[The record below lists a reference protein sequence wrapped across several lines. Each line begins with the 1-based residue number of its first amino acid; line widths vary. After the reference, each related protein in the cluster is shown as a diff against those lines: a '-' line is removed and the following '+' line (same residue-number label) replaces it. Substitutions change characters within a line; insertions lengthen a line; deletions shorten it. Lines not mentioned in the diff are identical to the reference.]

1 MAQAEIITAESDWL
15 GRLVR
20 VLLVFRALILLIT
33 VLLLPPAQRTPAV
46 GVLTILAAALSYV
59 PLRYWPRIGR
69 SVSRHPAYL
78 AVEVVIATLI
88 LAAAGARS
96 SFFFFTLG
104 TAALAGVVYGRRG
117 AIPFSLLLI
126 VAYEFVAYEGLPSL
140 HPLHDAQSVVFA
152 PLLYPIALIAGIAAR
167 ELVERGVRVEL
178 ELRDRTEALG
188 AERERLRVARELH
201 DSLAKTVEGLA
212 MTASVLPSRCERN
225 PSAAAELARSLAE
238 DARHAAVEARAL
250 MSDLRPAAFELP
262 LAQAVRERAEGFA
275 QRACIEVDV
284 SCDTDGTPE
293 LSTISTHEVMRIL
306 GEALANAVRHGG
318 ATHVAV
324 TLGIEGDGLVLRV
337 ADDGAGLSDDI
348 DFDRLKAAGHYGL
361 AGMDER
367 ARSIG
372 GTLELQPRAGGG
384 AVVTARVP
392 LGSGVPSSDGTP
404 PEDGIAPAG
413 SRRPALRLAR
423 FARGGR
429 AGSARMRA

>member
-1 MAQAEIITAESDWL
+1 VIAEPGLITAESDWI

-33 VLLLPPAQRTPAV
+33 LLLLPAAQRTPGV
-46 GVLTILAAALSYV
+46 GVLTIVAAALSYI

-69 SVSRHPAYL
+69 SVARHPAYL
-78 AVEVVIATLI
+78 AVEVLIATLI

-96 SFFFFTLG
+96 PFFFFTLG

-117 AIPFSLLLI
+117 AIPFSLLL
-126 VAYEFVAYEGLPSL
+126 VAAYEFVANTGLPSG
-140 HPLHDAQSVVFA
+140 HALHDAQSVVFA
-152 PLLYPIALIAGIAAR
+152 PLLYPLALIAGIAAR
-167 ELVERGVRVEL
+167 EMVERGVRVEL
-178 ELRDRTEALG
+178 ELRDRNEALG

-212 MTASVLPSRCERN
+212 MTASVLPARCERN
-225 PSAAAELARSLAE
+225 PRAAAELARTLAE
-238 DARHAAVEARAL
+238 DARRAAVEARAL
-250 MSDLRPAAFELP
+250 MSDLRPAAVELP

-275 QRACIEVDV
+275 ERAGIEVEV
-284 SCDTDGTPE
+284 RCEAEGMREPSTDGMHE
-293 LSTISTHEVMRIL
+293 LLRIL

-324 TLGIEGDGLVLRV
+324 SLGSEEDELVLRV
-337 ADDGAGLSDDI
+337 ADDGTGLPDGV
-348 DFDRLKAAGHYGL
+348 DFNLLKAAGHYGL

-372 GTLELQPRAGGG
+372 GSLELSRRPEGG
-384 AVVTARVP
+384 AVVTARIPAAVGAP
-392 LGSGVPSSDGTP
+392 L
-404 PEDGIAPAG
+404 EDGAG
-413 SRRPALRLAR
+413 SARSRRPSVRLSR
-423 FARGGR
+423 FALGRRAARR

>member
-1 MAQAEIITAESDWL
+1 MPEAAIIAAESDWI

-33 VLLLPPAQRTPAV
+33 LLLLPAAQRTPAV
-46 GVLTILAAALSYV
+46 GLLTIVAAALSYI

-78 AVEVVIATLI
+78 AVEVLIATLI

-126 VAYEFVAYEGLPSL
+126 AAYEFVANEGLPTG

-152 PLLYPIALIAGIAAR
+152 PLLYPLALIAGIAAR

-212 MTASVLPSRCERN
+212 MSASVLPSRCERD
-225 PSAAAELARSLAE
+225 PSAAADLARSLAE

-250 MSDLRPAAFELP
+250 MSDLRPAAVELP
-262 LAQAVRERAEGFA
+262 LSVAVRERAEGFA
-275 QRACIEVDV
+275 ERAGIEVEV
-284 SCDTDGTPE
+284 RCDTDGMREPSAT
-293 LSTISTHEVMRIL
+293 TGTHELVRIL

-318 ATHVAV
+318 ATRV
-324 TLGIEGDGLVLRV
+324 TVWLGREEDWLVLRV
-337 ADDGAGLSDDI
+337 ADNGGGLPEGV
-348 DFDRLKAAGHYGL
+348 DFERLKAAGHYGL

-372 GTLELQPRAGGG
+372 GTLELQRGADGGGVVTVRVPVAGGAPPDDG
-384 AVVTARVP
+384 AAPERSRQPAVGLSRLVLGRRAAR
-392 LGSGVPSSDGTP
+392 
-404 PEDGIAPAG
+404 
-413 SRRPALRLAR
+413 
-423 FARGGR
+423 R

>member
-1 MAQAEIITAESDWL
+1 MPQAALHTAQSDWI

-33 VLLLPPAQRTPAV
+33 VLLLPAAQRTPAV
-46 GVLTILAAALSYV
+46 GILTILAAVISYV
-59 PLRYWPRIGR
+59 PLRYWPRIGP

-78 AVEVVIATLI
+78 AVEVLIATLI

-126 VAYEFVAYEGLPSL
+126 AAYELVAYEGLPNN
-140 HPLHDAQSVVFA
+140 HPLHDAQSIVFA

-167 ELVERGVRVEL
+167 ELVERGVRAEL
-178 ELRDRTEALG
+178 ELRTQTEALG
-188 AERERLRVARELH
+188 AERERLRMARELH

-212 MTASVLPSRCERN
+212 MTASVLPSRCERD
-225 PSAAAELARSLAE
+225 PSAAAQLARRLAE
-238 DARHAAVEARAL
+238 DARLAAVEARGL
-250 MSDLRPAAFELP
+250 MSDLRPAGVELP
-262 LAQAVRERAEGFA
+262 LVEAIRERAGGFG
-275 QRACIEVDV
+275 QRAGIEVEV
-284 SCDTDGTPE
+284 RCDTDGIREPSTGARHE
-293 LSTISTHEVMRIL
+293 LLRIL
-306 GEALANAVRHGG
+306 GEALNNAVRHGG

-324 TLGIEGDGLVLRV
+324 SLEPDGAGLVLRIV
-337 ADDGAGLSDDI
+337 DDGGGLPEGV

-372 GTLELQPRAGGG
+372 GTLELQPRPSGG

-392 LGSGVPSSDGTP
+392 VEGGAP
-404 PEDGIAPAG
+404 PQDDVASASAPG
-413 SRRPALRLAR
+413 PAVRLSR
-423 FARGGR
+423 FARVRRG
-429 AGSARMRA
+429 ASARMRA

>member
-1 MAQAEIITAESDWL
+1 MTAEARIVAAESDWI

-33 VLLLPPAQRTPAV
+33 VLLLPAAQRTPAV
-46 GVLTILAAALSYV
+46 GVLTIVAALLSYI
-59 PLRYWPRIGR
+59 PLRYWPRIGP

-78 AVEVVIATLI
+78 AVEVMIATLI

-96 SFFFFTLG
+96 PFFFFTLG

-117 AIPFSLLLI
+117 AIPFSLLLMA
-126 VAYEFVAYEGLPSL
+126 AYEFVAYEGLPSL
-140 HPLHDAQSVVFA
+140 HPLHDAQSIVFA
-152 PLLYPIALIAGIAAR
+152 PLLYPMALIAGIAAR

-178 ELRDRTEALG
+178 ELRDQTEALG

-212 MTASVLPSRCERN
+212 MSASVLPSRCERD

-250 MSDLRPAAFELP
+250 MSDLRPAALELP
-262 LAQAVRERAEGFA
+262 LAQAVRDRAEGFA
-275 QRACIEVDV
+275 QRTGIEVDAR
-284 SCDTDGTPE
+284 CDTDGMREPSPTGRHE
-293 LSTISTHEVMRIL
+293 LLRIL

-324 TLGIEGDGLVLRV
+324 SLGPEGDGVVLRV
-337 ADDGAGLSDDI
+337 ADDGDGLPDGV

-372 GTLELQPRAGGG
+372 GTLELEPGSSGG

-392 LGSGVPSSDGTP
+392 ISDGAP
-404 PEDGIAPAG
+404 SEIGVAPAS
-413 SRRPALRLAR
+413 SRRPVGLSR
-423 FARGGR
+423 FARGRR

>member
-1 MAQAEIITAESDWL
+1 MTAEPAIITAESDWI

-33 VLLLPPAQRTPAV
+33 LLLLPAAQRTPAV
-46 GVLTILAAALSYV
+46 GVLTIVAAALSYL

-69 SVSRHPAYL
+69 WVSRHPAYL
-78 AVEVVIATLI
+78 AVEVLIATLI

-117 AIPFSLLLI
+117 AIPFSALLI
-126 VAYEFVAYEGLPSL
+126 AAYELVANAGLPSG

-167 ELVERGVRVEL
+167 ELVERGVRAEL
-178 ELRDRTEALG
+178 ELRTQTEVLG

-212 MTASVLPSRCERN
+212 MTASVLPSRCERD
-225 PSAAAELARSLAE
+225 PRAAAELARGLAE
-238 DARHAAVEARAL
+238 DARRAAVEARAL
-250 MSDLRPAAFELP
+250 MSDLRPAAVELP
-262 LAQAVRERAEGFA
+262 LAQAVRERAAGFA
-275 QRACIEVDV
+275 QRAGIEVEV
-284 SCDTDGTPE
+284 RCDMDGMPE
-293 LSTISTHEVMRIL
+293 PSTTGMHELVRIL

-324 TLGIEGDGLVLRV
+324 SLGREGDGVVLRV
-337 ADDGAGLSDDI
+337 ADDGSGLPDGI

-372 GTLELQPRAGGG
+372 GTLEVSPGATGGVVVIAHVPVAG
-384 AVVTARVP
+384 AQ
-392 LGSGVPSSDGTP
+392 S
-404 PEDGIAPAG
+404 EDGVATAG
-413 SRRPALRLAR
+413 SRRAGIRLSR
-423 FARGGR
+423 FARGRR

>member
-1 MAQAEIITAESDWL
+1 MRVEAGIISAESDWL

-33 VLLLPPAQRTPAV
+33 VLLLPAAQRTPAV
-46 GVLTILAAALSYV
+46 GLLTIAAAVLSYI
-59 PLRYWPRIGR
+59 PLRYWARIGPTI
-69 SVSRHPAYL
+69 SRHPAYL
-78 AVEVVIATLI
+78 AVEVLIATLI
-88 LAAAGARS
+88 MAAAGARS
-96 SFFFFTLG
+96 PFFFFTLG

-117 AIPFSLLLI
+117 AIPFSLLLMA
-126 VAYEFVAYEGLPSL
+126 AYEFVARTGLPNG
-140 HPLHDAQSVVFA
+140 HPLNDAQSVVFA

-178 ELRDRTEALG
+178 ELRDQTEALG

-212 MTASVLPSRCERN
+212 MTASVLPSRCERD
-225 PSAAAELARSLAE
+225 PRAAAELARSLAE
-238 DARHAAVEARAL
+238 DARRAAVEARAL
-250 MSDLRPAAFELP
+250 MSDLRPAALELP

-275 QRACIEVDV
+275 QRAGIEVEV
-284 SCDTDGTPE
+284 RCDTDGMPE
-293 LSTISTHEVMRIL
+293 STTAGTHELVRIL

-324 TLGIEGDGLVLRV
+324 SLGRQGDGLVLKV
-337 ADDGAGLSDDI
+337 VDDGRGLPEGV

-372 GTLELQPRAGGG
+372 GTLEVASGAGGG
-384 AVVTARVP
+384 TVVTARIP
-392 LGSGVPSSDGTP
+392 IGSGAPS
-404 PEDGIAPAG
+404 EDGAAPPG
-413 SRRPALRLAR
+413 LPRPVVRLSR
-423 FARGGR
+423 FARGRR

>member
-1 MAQAEIITAESDWL
+1 MTAEARIVAAESDWI

-33 VLLLPPAQRTPAV
+33 VLLLPAAQRTPAV
-46 GVLTILAAALSYV
+46 GVLTIVAALLSYI
-59 PLRYWPRIGR
+59 PLRYWPRIGP

-78 AVEVVIATLI
+78 AVEVMIATLI

-96 SFFFFTLG
+96 PFFFFTLG

-117 AIPFSLLLI
+117 AIPFSLLLMA
-126 VAYEFVAYEGLPSL
+126 AYEFVAYEGLPSL
-140 HPLHDAQSVVFA
+140 HPLHDAQSIVFA
-152 PLLYPIALIAGIAAR
+152 PLLYPMALIAGIAAR

-178 ELRDRTEALG
+178 ELRDQTEALG

-212 MTASVLPSRCERN
+212 MSASVLPSRCERD

-250 MSDLRPAAFELP
+250 MSDLRPAALELP
-262 LAQAVRERAEGFA
+262 LAQAVRDRAEGFA
-275 QRACIEVDV
+275 QRTGIEVDAR
-284 SCDTDGTPE
+284 CDTDGMREPSPTGRHE
-293 LSTISTHEVMRIL
+293 LLRIL

-324 TLGIEGDGLVLRV
+324 SLGPEGDGVVLRV
-337 ADDGAGLSDDI
+337 ADDGDGLPDGV

-372 GTLELQPRAGGG
+372 GTLELEPGSSGG

-392 LGSGVPSSDGTP
+392 ISDGAP
-404 PEDGIAPAG
+404 SEIGVAPA
-413 SRRPALRLAR
+413 SSPRPVGLSR
-423 FARGGR
+423 FARGRR

>member
-1 MAQAEIITAESDWL
+1 VTAEARIGTAESDWI

-46 GVLTILAAALSYV
+46 GVLTIVAAALSYI
-59 PLRYWPRIGR
+59 PLRYWPRIGPT
-69 SVSRHPAYL
+69 VSRHPAYL
-78 AVEVVIATLI
+78 AVEVLIATLI

-126 VAYEFVAYEGLPSL
+126 AAYEFVAYEGLPSL
-140 HPLHDAQSVVFA
+140 HPLHDAQSIVFA
-152 PLLYPIALIAGIAAR
+152 PLLYPIAVIAGIAAR
-167 ELVERGVRVEL
+167 EMVERGVRVEL
-178 ELRDRTEALG
+178 ELRDQTAALG

-212 MTASVLPSRCERN
+212 MSASVLPSRCKRDPN
-225 PSAAAELARSLAE
+225 AAAELARTLAE
-238 DARHAAVEARAL
+238 DARQAAVEARAL
-250 MSDLRPAAFELP
+250 MSDLRPADVELP
-262 LAQAVRERAEGFA
+262 LAQAVRERAEGFG
-275 QRACIEVDV
+275 QRAGIEVEV
-284 SCDTDGTPE
+284 RCDMDGVPE
-293 LSTISTHEVMRIL
+293 PSTSGTHELLRIL

-324 TLGIEGDGLVLRV
+324 ALGPEGDGLLLQV
-337 ADDGAGLSDDI
+337 ADDGAGLPDEV

-372 GTLELQPRAGGG
+372 GTLELAPGVDGGT
-384 AVVTARVP
+384 VVTARVP
-392 LGSGVPSSDGTP
+392 AGDDAAAGNGVVPASSGRAA
-404 PEDGIAPAG
+404 I
-413 SRRPALRLAR
+413 RLSR
-423 FARGGR
+423 FARGRR

>member
-1 MAQAEIITAESDWL
+1 VTDEPRIITAESDWI

-33 VLLLPPAQRTPAV
+33 LLLLPAAQRTPAV
-46 GVLTILAAALSYV
+46 GVLAIVAAALSYV
-59 PLRYWPRIGR
+59 PLRYWPQIGR

-78 AVEVVIATLI
+78 AVEVLIATLI

-117 AIPFSLLLI
+117 AIPFSLLLMA
-126 VAYEFVAYEGLPSL
+126 AYEFVAYEGLPNN
-140 HPLHDAQSVVFA
+140 HPLHDAQSIAFA
-152 PLLYPIALIAGIAAR
+152 PLLYPIAVIAGIAAR

-178 ELRDRTEALG
+178 ELRDQTEALG

-212 MTASVLPSRCERN
+212 MSASVLPSRCERD

-250 MSDLRPAAFELP
+250 MSDLRPAALELP
-262 LAQAVRERAEGFA
+262 LAQAVRERAEGFG
-275 QRACIEVDV
+275 QRAGIEVEV
-284 SCDTDGTPE
+284 RCDTAGMQEPSTGTRHE
-293 LSTISTHEVMRIL
+293 LLRIL
-306 GEALANAVRHGG
+306 GEALTNAARHGG
-318 ATHVAV
+318 ATQVAV
-324 TLGIEGDGLVLRV
+324 SLEPEGAGLVLRIV
-337 ADDGAGLSDDI
+337 DDGGGLPEDV

-372 GTLELQPRAGGG
+372 GTLELQRGVGGGTVLTARVPAGGG
-384 AVVTARVP
+384 ASPEVLGAAATSP
-392 LGSGVPSSDGTP
+392 L
-404 PEDGIAPAG
+404 PAT
-413 SRRPALRLAR
+413 RRPR
-423 FARGGR
+423 FARVRR

>member
-1 MAQAEIITAESDWL
+1 MTEARISIAESDWI

-46 GVLTILAAALSYV
+46 GVLTVIAAVISYV
-59 PLRYWPRIGR
+59 PLRYWPRIGP

-78 AVEVVIATLI
+78 AVEVLIATLI

-117 AIPFSLLLI
+117 AIPFSLLLMA
-126 VAYEFVAYEGLPSL
+126 AYELVASEGLPNN
-140 HPLHDAQSVVFA
+140 HPLHDAQSIAFA
-152 PLLYPIALIAGIAAR
+152 PLLYPIAVIAGIAAR

-178 ELRDRTEALG
+178 ELRDQTEALG

-212 MTASVLPSRCERN
+212 MSASVLPSRCERD

-250 MSDLRPAAFELP
+250 MSDLRPAAAELL
-262 LAQAVRERAEGFA
+262 LADAVRERAEGFA
-275 QRACIEVDV
+275 QRAGIEVEV
-284 SCDTDGTPE
+284 RCDTGGMREPSITGAHE
-293 LSTISTHEVMRIL
+293 LLRIL
-306 GEALANAVRHGG
+306 GEALANAVRHGH

-324 TLGIEGDGLVLRV
+324 SLGREREGLVLRV
-337 ADDGAGLSDDI
+337 ADDGDGLPTGL

-372 GTLELQPRAGGG
+372 GTLELETGPSGGL
-384 AVVTARVP
+384 VVTARVP
-392 LGSGVPSSDGTP
+392 VGGGMPSGDGA
-404 PEDGIAPAG
+404 APA
-413 SRRPALRLAR
+413 RLPWPSVRLSR
-423 FARGGR
+423 FARGR
-429 AGSARMRA
+429 RTGSARMRA

>member
-1 MAQAEIITAESDWL
+1 MAEREIIAAESDWI

-33 VLLLPPAQRTPAV
+33 LLLLPAAQRTPAV
-46 GVLTILAAALSYV
+46 GVLTILAAALSFI
-59 PLRYWPRIGR
+59 PLRYWERIGP
-69 SVSRHPAYL
+69 SVSRHPVYL
-78 AVEVVIATLI
+78 AVEVLIATLI

-96 SFFFFTLG
+96 PFFFFTLG

-117 AIPFSLLLI
+117 AIPFSLLLMA
-126 VAYEFVAYEGLPSL
+126 AYELVAREGWPSG

-152 PLLYPIALIAGIAAR
+152 PLLYPMALVAGIAAR
-167 ELVERGVRVEL
+167 ELVERGVRAEV
-178 ELRDRTEALG
+178 ELRDQTEALG

-212 MTASVLPSRCERN
+212 MTASVLPSRCERD

-238 DARHAAVEARAL
+238 DARQAAVEARAL
-250 MSDLRPAAFELP
+250 MSDLRPGASELP

-275 QRACIEVDV
+275 QRAGIEVDV
-284 SCDTDGTPE
+284 RCDMDGIREPAAAGAHE
-293 LSTISTHEVMRIL
+293 LVRIL

-324 TLGIEGDGLVLRV
+324 SLGHEGDGLVLRV
-337 ADDGAGLSDDI
+337 ADDGGGLPDGV

-372 GTLELQPRAGGG
+372 GTLELTPSAGGG
-384 AVVTARVP
+384 AIVTARVP
-392 LGSGVPSSDGTP
+392 VGAGAA
-404 PEDGIAPAG
+404 PEDAAG
-413 SRRPALRLAR
+413 PPSSRRPAGRLSWR
-423 FARGGR
+423 GRGGGR
-429 AGSARMRA
+429 GAGSARMRA

>member
-1 MAQAEIITAESDWL
+1 MAETRIISAESDWI

-20 VLLVFRALILLIT
+20 LLLVFRALILLIT
-33 VLLLPPAQRTPAV
+33 VLLLPAAQRTAAV
-46 GVLTILAAALSYV
+46 GVLTIVAAALSYI
-59 PLRYWPRIGR
+59 PLRYWQRIGP

-78 AVEVVIATLI
+78 AVEVLIATLI

-117 AIPFSLLLI
+117 ALPFSLLLMA
-126 VAYEFVAYEGLPSL
+126 AYEFVAYEGLPSL
-140 HPLHDAQSVVFA
+140 HPLHDAQSIVFA
-152 PLLYPIALIAGIAAR
+152 PLLYPMAVIAGIAAR

-178 ELRDRTEALG
+178 ELRDQTAALG

-212 MTASVLPSRCERN
+212 MSASVLPARCKRD

-238 DARHAAVEARAL
+238 DARQAAVEARAL
-250 MSDLRPAAFELP
+250 MSDLRPAASELP

-275 QRACIEVDV
+275 QRAGIEVEV
-284 SCDTDGTPE
+284 RCDMDGVPE
-293 LSTISTHEVMRIL
+293 SSTTGTHELLRIL

-318 ATHVAV
+318 ATHIAV
-324 TLGIEGDGLVLRV
+324 SLGREGDELVLRV
-337 ADDGAGLSDDI
+337 ADDGAGLPDGVN
-348 DFDRLKAAGHYGL
+348 FDRLKAGGHYGL

-372 GTLELQPRAGGG
+372 GTLELQPRVGGG

-392 LGSGVPSSDGTP
+392 IGSAAPTGDGVAPGNSA
-404 PEDGIAPAG
+404 APAV
-413 SRRPALRLAR
+413 RLSR
-423 FARGGR
+423 FARGRR

>member
-1 MAQAEIITAESDWL
+1 MTPEAGIISAESDWI

-33 VLLLPPAQRTPAV
+33 LLLLPAAQRTPAV
-46 GVLTILAAALSYV
+46 GLLVIVAAALSYI

-78 AVEVVIATLI
+78 AVEVLIATLI

-96 SFFFFTLG
+96 PFFFFTLG

-117 AIPFSLLLI
+117 AIPFSLLLMA
-126 VAYEFVAYEGLPSL
+126 AYEFVAREGLPSG

-152 PLLYPIALIAGIAAR
+152 PLLYPMALIAGIAAR

-178 ELRDRTEALG
+178 ELRDRTEALA

-212 MTASVLPSRCERN
+212 MSASVLPSRCERD
-225 PSAAAELARSLAE
+225 PSAAAALARSLAE

-275 QRACIEVDV
+275 QRAGIEVAV
-284 SCDTDGTPE
+284 RCETDGMREP
-293 LSTISTHEVMRIL
+293 STTGTHELLRIL
-306 GEALANAVRHGG
+306 GEALANAARHGG
-318 ATHVAV
+318 ATHITVS
-324 TLGIEGDGLVLRV
+324 LGLEDDRLVLRV
-337 ADDGAGLSDDI
+337 ADDGAGLPDRV

-372 GTLELQPRAGGG
+372 GTLELAPGTAGGM
-384 AVVTARVP
+384 VVTIRVP
-392 LGSGVPSSDGTP
+392 PADATP
-404 PEDGIAPAG
+404 PEDGATAG
-413 SRRPALRLAR
+413 SLGRPKIRLSRFVRGRRAA
-423 FARGGR
+423 
-429 AGSARMRA
+429 SARMRA

>member
-1 MAQAEIITAESDWL
+1 VKAEPDTITVESDWI

-20 VLLVFRALILLIT
+20 VLLVFRALVLLIT
-33 VLLLPPAQRTPAV
+33 LLLLPAAQRTPAV
-46 GVLTILAAALSYV
+46 GVLTIVAATISYI
-59 PLRYWPRIGR
+59 PLRYWPRVGR

-78 AVEVVIATLI
+78 AVEVLIATLI

-117 AIPFSLLLI
+117 AIPFSLLLMA
-126 VAYEFVAYEGLPSL
+126 AYELVAYEGLPSR

-152 PLLYPIALIAGIAAR
+152 PLLYPIAVIAGIAAR
-167 ELVERGVRVEL
+167 ELVERGVRAER
-178 ELRDRTEALG
+178 ELRDQTAALG

-212 MTASVLPSRCERN
+212 MTASVLPSRCQRD
-225 PSAAAELARSLAE
+225 PSAAAELARTLAE
-238 DARHAAVEARAL
+238 DARRAAVEARAL
-250 MSDLRPAAFELP
+250 MSDLRPAAVDLP

-275 QRACIEVDV
+275 ERAGIEVEV
-284 SCDTDGTPE
+284 NCDSGGAREPSSSGAHE
-293 LSTISTHEVMRIL
+293 LLRIL

-318 ATHVAV
+318 ARHVAV
-324 TLGIEGDGLVLRV
+324 SLGVEREALVLRV
-337 ADDGAGLSDDI
+337 TDDGAGLPEGV

-372 GTLELQPRAGGG
+372 GTLELEPRAGGG
-384 AVVTARVP
+384 AVVTARIP
-392 LGSGVPSSDGTP
+392 IEGDARPQDGV
-404 PEDGIAPAG
+404 APA
-413 SRRPALRLAR
+413 SARRPVVRLPG
-423 FARGGR
+423 FARGRR
-429 AGSARMRA
+429 AGSARIRA

>member
-1 MAQAEIITAESDWL
+1 MHNAGLITVGSDWL

-33 VLLLPPAQRTPAV
+33 VLLLPAAQRTPAV
-46 GVLTILAAALSYV
+46 GVLTILAAVISYV
-59 PLRYWPRIGR
+59 PLRYWPRIGPT
-69 SVSRHPAYL
+69 VSRHPIYL
-78 AVEVVIATLI
+78 AVEVLIATLI

-126 VAYEFVAYEGLPSL
+126 AAYEFVAYEGLPNN
-140 HPLHDAQSVVFA
+140 HPLHDAQSIVFA

-167 ELVERGVRVEL
+167 ELVERGVRAEL
-178 ELRDRTEALG
+178 ELRDQTEALA

-212 MTASVLPSRCERN
+212 MTASVLPSRCERD
-225 PSAAAELARSLAE
+225 PTAAAELARSLVE

-250 MSDLRPAAFELP
+250 MSDLRPAALELP
-262 LAQAVRERAEGFA
+262 LAQAVRERAEGFGE
-275 QRACIEVDV
+275 RAEIEVEV
-284 SCDTDGTPE
+284 RCDTDGMRESSTGTRHE
-293 LSTISTHEVMRIL
+293 LLRIL
-306 GEALANAVRHGG
+306 GEALTNAVRHGG

-324 TLGIEGDGLVLRV
+324 SLEPEGAGLLLRI
-337 ADDGAGLSDDI
+337 ADDGGGLPEGV
-348 DFDRLKAAGHYGL
+348 DFARLKAAGHYGL

-372 GTLELQPRAGGG
+372 GTLELHTGAGGG
-384 AVVTARVP
+384 AVVTVRVP
-392 LGSGVPSSDGTP
+392 VGGDAP
-404 PEDGIAPAG
+404 PEDGGAPA
-413 SRRPALRLAR
+413 SSPPPATRRPR
-423 FARGGR
+423 FARVRR

>member
-1 MAQAEIITAESDWL
+1 MPEIAVSTAESDWI

-20 VLLVFRALILLIT
+20 LLLVFRALILLIT
-33 VLLLPPAQRTPAV
+33 VLLLPPAQRTVGV
-46 GVLTILAAALSYV
+46 GVLTIVAAALSYI

-78 AVEVVIATLI
+78 AVEVLIATLI

-96 SFFFFTLG
+96 PFFFFTLG

-117 AIPFSLLLI
+117 AIPFSLLLMA
-126 VAYEFVAYEGLPSL
+126 AYELVANIGLPSG
-140 HPLHDAQSVVFA
+140 HPLHDAQNVVFA

-188 AERERLRVARELH
+188 AEQERLRVARELH

-212 MTASVLPSRCERN
+212 MTASVLPSRCERD
-225 PSAAAELARSLAE
+225 PGAAAELARGLAE
-238 DARHAAVEARAL
+238 DARRAAVEARAL
-250 MSDLRPAAFELP
+250 MSDLRPATIELP

-275 QRACIEVDV
+275 QRAEVEIDI
-284 SCDTDGTPE
+284 SCDTDGIPDPSTTGSHE
-293 LSTISTHEVMRIL
+293 LLRIL

-318 ATHVAV
+318 ATHVGV
-324 TLGIEGDGLVLRV
+324 SLGHEGDALVLRV
-337 ADDGAGLSDDI
+337 ADDGGGLPDGVDLE
-348 DFDRLKAAGHYGL
+348 RLKAAGHYGL
-361 AGMDER
+361 AGMHER

-372 GTLELQPRAGGG
+372 GTLELERGAAGSGT
-384 AVVTARVP
+384 VVTVRVP
-392 LGSGVPSSDGTP
+392 AEGTASADGRADRAPSSVRWS
-404 PEDGIAPAG
+404 AVRL
-413 SRRPALRLAR
+413 SR
-423 FARGGR
+423 FGRGRR

>member
-1 MAQAEIITAESDWL
+1 MMAEAGVISAESDWI

-46 GVLTILAAALSYV
+46 GVLTIVAAVLSYF

-78 AVEVVIATLI
+78 AVEVLIATLI

-96 SFFFFTLG
+96 PFFFFTLG

-117 AIPFSLLLI
+117 AIPFSLLLMA
-126 VAYEFVAYEGLPSL
+126 AYELVAYEGLPSG
-140 HPLHDAQSVVFA
+140 HPLHDAQSIVFA
-152 PLLYPIALIAGIAAR
+152 PLLYPIAVIAGIAAR
-167 ELVERGVRVEL
+167 ELVERGVRAEL
-178 ELRDRTEALG
+178 ELRDQTEALG

-212 MTASVLPSRCERN
+212 MSASVLPARCERD

-250 MSDLRPAAFELP
+250 MSDLRPGALELP
-262 LAQAVRERAEGFA
+262 LGQAVRQRAEGFA
-275 QRACIEVDV
+275 ERAGIEVEV
-284 SCDTDGTPE
+284 RCDTDGLPE
-293 LSTISTHEVMRIL
+293 SSTIGSHELVRIL

-324 TLGIEGDGLVLRV
+324 WLGLEGDALVLRV
-337 ADDGAGLSDDI
+337 ADDGDGLPDGI

-372 GTLELQPRAGGG
+372 GTLELEPGPAGRGT
-384 AVVTARVP
+384 VVTARVP
-392 LGSGVPSSDGTP
+392 AGGGAPSENGVATAS
-404 PEDGIAPAG
+404 
-413 SRRPALRLAR
+413 SRRQARLSR
-423 FARGGR
+423 FARGRR

>member
-1 MAQAEIITAESDWL
+1 MTAESDWI

-33 VLLLPPAQRTPAV
+33 LLLLPPAQRTPAV
-46 GVLTILAAALSYV
+46 GALTIAAAALSFI
-59 PLRYWPRIGR
+59 PLRYWPRIG
-69 SVSRHPAYL
+69 STLSRHPAYL
-78 AVEVVIATLI
+78 AVEVLIATLI

-96 SFFFFTLG
+96 PFFFFTLG

-117 AIPFSLLLI
+117 AIPFSLLLMA
-126 VAYEFVAYEGLPSL
+126 AYELVARDGLPSG

-167 ELVERGVRVEL
+167 ELVERGVRVEV
-178 ELRDRTEALG
+178 ELRDQTEALG

-212 MTASVLPSRCERN
+212 MTASVLPGRCERN
-225 PSAAAELARSLAE
+225 PRAAAELARTLAE
-238 DARHAAVEARAL
+238 DARRAAVEARAL
-250 MSDLRPAAFELP
+250 MSDLRPAESELS
-262 LAQAVRERAEGFA
+262 LAQAIRERAEGFA
-275 QRACIEVDV
+275 ARAEIEIEVR
-284 SCDTDGTPE
+284 CETDSIPE
-293 LSTISTHEVMRIL
+293 LSTTATHELMRIL

-318 ATHVAV
+318 ATHIAV
-324 TLGIEGDGLVLRV
+324 SLALEGDGLVLRI
-337 ADDGAGLSDDI
+337 ADDGSGLPDEV

-372 GTLELQPRAGGG
+372 GTLVVQAGAGGG
-384 AVVTARVP
+384 TVVTARVP
-392 LGSGVPSSDGTP
+392 VAGP
-404 PEDGIAPAG
+404 PREDGVAPAT
-413 SRRPALRLAR
+413 SRRPAVRLSR
-423 FARGGR
+423 FARVRR

>member
-1 MAQAEIITAESDWL
+1 VADREIIAAESDWI

-33 VLLLPPAQRTPAV
+33 LLLLPAAQRTPAV
-46 GVLTILAAALSYV
+46 GVLTILAAGLSFI
-59 PLRYWPRIGR
+59 PLRYWERIGP
-69 SVSRHPAYL
+69 SVSRHPVYL
-78 AVEVVIATLI
+78 AVEVLIATLI

-96 SFFFFTLG
+96 PFFFFTLG

-117 AIPFSLLLI
+117 AIPFSLLLMA
-126 VAYEFVAYEGLPSL
+126 AYELVAREGWPSG
-140 HPLHDAQSVVFA
+140 HSLHDAQSVVFA

-167 ELVERGVRVEL
+167 ELVERGVRAEV
-178 ELRDRTEALG
+178 ELRDQTAALG

-212 MTASVLPSRCERN
+212 MTASVLPSRCERD

-238 DARHAAVEARAL
+238 DARQAAVEARAL
-250 MSDLRPAAFELP
+250 MSDLRPSDTELP

-275 QRACIEVDV
+275 ERAGIEVDV
-284 SCDTDGTPE
+284 VCDADGIREPAAARAHE
-293 LSTISTHEVMRIL
+293 LVRIL

-324 TLGIEGDGLVLRV
+324 SLGNEGDRLVLRV
-337 ADDGAGLSDDI
+337 ADDGGGLPDEV

-372 GTLELQPRAGGG
+372 GTLELTAAAGGG
-384 AVVTARVP
+384 AIVTARVP
-392 LGSGVPSSDGTP
+392 AGDGAASEDAAGATSSR
-404 PEDGIAPAG
+404 AV
-413 SRRPALRLAR
+413 RLAWFGR
-423 FARGGR
+423 RRGRERG

>member
-1 MAQAEIITAESDWL
+1 MPEAGISTAESDWL

-20 VLLVFRALILLIT
+20 LLLVFRALILLIT
-33 VLLLPPAQRTPAV
+33 VLLLPPAQRTVGV
-46 GVLTILAAALSYV
+46 GVLTIVAAALSYI

-78 AVEVVIATLI
+78 AVEVLIATLI

-96 SFFFFTLG
+96 PFFFFTLG

-117 AIPFSLLLI
+117 AIPFSLLLMA
-126 VAYEFVAYEGLPSL
+126 AYELVANIGLPSG
-140 HPLHDAQSVVFA
+140 HPLHDAQNVVFA

-212 MTASVLPSRCERN
+212 MTASVLPSRCERD
-225 PSAAAELARSLAE
+225 PSAAAELARGMAE
-238 DARHAAVEARAL
+238 DARRAAVEARAL
-250 MSDLRPAAFELP
+250 MSDLRPATSELP
-262 LAQAVRERAEGFA
+262 LARAVRERAEGFA
-275 QRACIEVDV
+275 ERAGIKVDV
-284 SCDTDGTPE
+284 QCNSDATPE
-293 LSTISTHEVMRIL
+293 LSTNATHELLRIL

-324 TLGIEGDGLVLRV
+324 ALRLEGDGLVLRV
-337 ADDGAGLSDDI
+337 ADDGAGLPDEV
-348 DFDRLKAAGHYGL
+348 DFGRLKAAGHYGL

-367 ARSIG
+367 ARSVG
-372 GTLELQPRAGGG
+372 GTLELESRAGGG
-384 AVVTARVP
+384 TVVTAHVP
-392 LGSGVPSSDGTP
+392 LGSGAPSADAVP
-404 PEDGIAPAG
+404 PEG
-413 SRRPALRLAR
+413 SVRPVVRLSR
-423 FARGGR
+423 FAIGRRAARR